1 MSSCVNKFPPYV
13 LLTTRDGGVG
23 ERALGLR
30 RLTSAEAGGA
40 GVGYST
46 VSGNK
51 YNKGL

>member
-1 MSSCVNKFPPYV
+1 MSSCVNRFPPYV

-40 GVGYST
+40 GVG
-46 VSGNK
+46 
-51 YNKGL
+51 